1 MGRGP
6 ISLSDARARLHLS
19 LVFTFA
25 WWRVCLRAR
34 MQVGAKALRSAN
46 FWTQGLSPVCK
57 IRMGMIEEQTAPLG
71 GDDALTDPVWGQQFL
86 LDFNPL
92 GLLDI
97 AVTNEQYLMSEEIG
111 RVRMTVSSIMEGMNI
126 AEGQGLK
133 TWETYFLLLTEQHT
147 SDPYKPGSNR
157 SWFRKG
163 AGLHELTGARPVHRG
178 LAETEHELDAPD
190 RGSRISAMG
199 MYGTRSVRVPRVRG
213 RLYVNFDL
221 VEPHASPHL
230 GVGSFHPAVAKHP
243 AATESAALPRPPAAS
258 RTLHQPNAP
267 HPTHPA
273 SAPAGAAPAGG
284 GLGPA
289 DEAGNVME
297 TRMYRVLPQPKVWP
311 PTRAEIEV
319 RCMPSLCE
327 MSGSGVSRVRA
338 RERVGGREG
347 GKEGGRR
354 RERARVE
361 RARERRGEKGR
372 ESTRARARMM

>member
-1 MGRGP
+1 MAVAGVSGKAANAGRRACQAWGVPGLGGACATVRRLSGGRTRRIWARERSAKTLLRVELVREMNELGRGP

-284 GLGPA
+284 GAGTRGRGRQCDGDEDVSCTASAESMAA
-289 DEAGNVME
+289 DAG
-297 TRMYRVLPQPKVWP
+297 RD
-311 PTRAEIEV
+311 
-319 RCMPSLCE
+319 
-327 MSGSGVSRVRA
+327 
-338 RERVGGREG
+338 
-347 GKEGGRR
+347 
-354 RERARVE
+354 
-361 RARERRGEKGR
+361 
-372 ESTRARARMM
+372 